1 MELKTAKTNKMEIN
15 KKTENVVYLY
25 PHGSSEPF
33 VVMIIRS
40 GWNASYHVIT
50 EWGDTGET
58 THKLMKSIEILNFYG
73 IDGND
78 LPETDI
84 ICVNKKT
91 ILDNPNDGDL
101 GALIRKKL
109 F

>member
-1 MELKTAKTNKMEIN
+1 MELKTVKTNKMEII

-40 GWNASYHVIT
+40 GWNASYHVRT

-78 LPETDI
+78 LPSKD
-84 ICVNKKT
+84 V
-91 ILDNPNDGDL
+91 
-101 GALIRKKL
+101 
-109 F
+109 

>member
-1 MELKTAKTNKMEIN
+1 MELKTVKTNKMEII
-15 KKTENVVYLY
+15 KKTENIVYLY

-78 LPETDI
+78 LPSKDVYITKDEI
-84 ICVNKKT
+84 ME
-91 ILDNPNDGDL
+91 NPNDYDL
-101 GALIRKKL
+101 GALVRKKIY
-109 F
+109 